1 MKATISRI
9 QLDVDYRC
17 PNCYLHLRLSGAR
30 VPQRN
35 SIEVECPE
43 CLQKITLPAALKTFH
58 RNKPTKTI
66 KEDPVICKAI
76 LALRSQ
82 GYSAK
87 DSKSLI
93 KKSYNKH
100 ISLEELIKKAFL
112 NDKQLKTRKV

>member
-1 MKATISRI
+1 MLITDVLIVI
-9 QLDVDYRC
+9 YILDLAV
-17 PNCYLHLRLSGAR
+17 
-30 VPQRN
+30 Q
-35 SIEVECPE
+35 
-43 CLQKITLPAALKTFH
+43 
-58 RNKPTKTI
+58 PTKTI